1 MIVDSFYS
9 YLAAQAGVVALCPQ
23 IYPLTI
29 PEGVTPPAITYTL
42 DGDGRD
48 RLLDRVGDMKSAL
61 ISVESWSLDHANAH
75 AIADAI
81 ETSLA
86 GYRGTFGTKTSEHIR
101 LERKFELFESDT
113 GLYRVSQQFFIAYY

>member
-29 PEGVTPPAITYTL
+29 PEGVTPPAITYSL
-42 DGDGRD
+42 DGDDRD
-48 RLLDRVGDMKSAL
+48 RLLDGVGDMKSAL
-61 ISVESWSLDHANAH
+61 ISVDAWSTDHAGAH
-75 AIADAI
+75 AIADAV
-81 ETSLA
+81 EASLA
-86 GYRGTFGTKTSEHIR
+86 GYRGSFGTKTAEHVR

-113 GLYRVSQQFFIAYY
+113 GLYRVSLQFFIAYY